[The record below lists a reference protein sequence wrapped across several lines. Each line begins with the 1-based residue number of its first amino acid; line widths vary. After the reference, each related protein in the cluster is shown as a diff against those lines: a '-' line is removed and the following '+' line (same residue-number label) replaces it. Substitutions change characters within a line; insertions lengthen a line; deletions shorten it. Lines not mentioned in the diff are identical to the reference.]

1 MGKENLGIMVCRVC
15 YFPLLSKR
23 YHQSSSWLA
32 IISRCRINGE
42 GLNTLASETLLSVT
56 NVENAEK
63 IMTQK
68 VITCSPTGTFLQ
80 IQQLMVDNNISRV
93 VVVDENNKPVGI
105 ITQKDIINFLVAD
118 KSKRGIEEIKAE
130 EAMSKKLIT
139 AKRKT
144 SIAEIAE
151 TMAKKDISS
160 IIIVDDSGKLD
171 GIVTKTDITAWYST
185 AKDAS
190 RVQDFMTRKTVTVKP
205 SQSVFLVAS
214 LMAEH
219 EISRVVVVADKE
231 NKPAGIIT
239 EADMTTVS
247 RLLNPAKV
255 LKEEKPLVLKG
266 GIAPFKNVYLLT
278 ASDIMTSGPVTI
290 GKDANLTDAAQLM
303 AKHKF
308 SGLPVIEKGKLVGI
322 ITKSDIIRAV
332 AHEE

>member
-1 MGKENLGIMVCRVC
+1 
-15 YFPLLSKR
+15 
-23 YHQSSSWLA
+23 
-32 IISRCRINGE
+32 
-42 GLNTLASETLLSVT
+42 
-56 NVENAEK
+56 
-63 IMTQK
+63 
-68 VITCSPTGTFLQ
+68 
-80 IQQLMVDNNISRV
+80 MVDNNISRV
-93 VVVDENNKPVGI
+93 VVVDEGNKPVGI

-118 KSKRGIEEIKAE
+118 KSRRGIEEIKAE
-130 EAMSKKLIT
+130 EAMSKELFT

-151 TMAKKDISS
+151 TMAEKDISS
-160 IIIVDDSGKLD
+160 VIIVDGKGKLD

-190 RVQDFMTRKTVTVKP
+190 RVQDFMTAKTVTVKP

-219 EISRVVVVADKE
+219 AISRIVVVADKE

-266 GIAPFKNVYLLT
+266 AIAPFKNVYLLT
-278 ASDIMTSGPVTI
+278 ASDIMTSDPVTI
-290 GKDANLTDAAQLM
+290 SKDANLTDAAQLM
-303 AKHKF
+303 TKHKF
-308 SGLPVIEKGKLVGI
+308 SGLPVTEKGKLVGI

-332 AHEE
+332 AHQK